1 MMSVVFIEFKVCP
14 RVEVLV
20 HSRVVW
26 DYAKDSRT
34 AIKIMAAGDMQMVIY
49 RFYYFGNV
57 IVPLFA
63 KRRRTLTSEA
73 PSQRCMRFIAR
84 LRVAAD
90 RVHSLGIRVN
100 RAISVLTF
108 VFQVENP
115 VHPAHSRG
123 YMLFLTDSP
132 MFDFKTTM

>member
-73 PSQRCMRFIAR
+73 PFDNGCRMRFFCS
-84 LRVAAD
+84 VASC
-90 RVHSLGIRVN
+90 SLIVFIRYGIRVN
-100 RAISVLTF
+100 RAISSFNVSCFKSKILLIPLT
-108 VFQVENP
+108 V
-115 VHPAHSRG
+115 RG
-123 YMLFLTDSP
+123 
-132 MFDFKTTM
+132 